1 MVGPRMNSD
10 GTPDELESLRPGM
23 QPMRLYASGI
33 VFPRQLSA
41 SDEDDKEAAQR
52 GADEAAQGEK
62 AQPIIKTK
70 KGRESSTS
78 IQDDFEANRANDF
91 KPSALGISCMIIPN
105 PGIII
110 AVKGATYSRIT
121 PKPAEGKGARQY
133 VRKPFKLELTLTT
146 DHISQ
151 LTKARVL
158 RWPEQTILIEG
169 SRASASIHLYLRKP
183 DPRATGGNSSVML
196 LTATLLNDTKHD
208 DSADDNESCIY
219 QAGISVESPQGL
231 NCVLPYYE
239 PEAQGDDETKSLS
252 LLYRNQRS
260 YAMGHGCAAEW
271 DTPSAD
277 GSCAKAWSETM
288 PRFELPPTVPSQLEG
303 VPLLMAEMAKD
314 VNVAIASCN
323 KLCDR
328 YKSWIDGIS
337 KEAAKLPEQY
347 KETAERHIAACL
359 EVLRRMKA
367 GVMMLKDT
375 NCSEAFKWA
384 NQAMYDQQIHYKIST
399 DSRRDWKGQTNGNL
413 TLEPFVMPDF
423 AAQGVKIGEWR
434 PFQLAFILMNIEGI
448 VNDTSPDRDVVDLIW
463 FPTGGGK
470 TEAYLGLTAFG
481 IFHRRLT
488 KPESTGTYAL
498 MRYTLR
504 LLTTQQFLRASSLIC
519 ACELIRRTG
528 DNSTRLG
535 TSPISI
541 GLWVGG
547 SVTPNDFKG
556 ARATYNNLT
565 RSSQTSESFVI
576 NSCPWCGAQMGKV
589 TAPGLPTQIK
599 GYESTTKKFS
609 FFCPDATCSFKDKL
623 PLQVVDEG
631 LYESPPTL
639 LIGTVDK
646 FAGLAWNQDALS
658 IFGAGKKQT
667 DTPTLIIQDELHLI
681 SGPLG
686 SMVGLFEASI
696 DALCQHSGKKPK
708 IVASTATISRAESQ
722 ILGLYNRQ
730 AAVFPPQGIDISD
743 SFFAKEMKIAATDDP
758 KTEVR
763 GRAYVG
769 IFGSARSSQL
779 MTQVMLTAGLLQ
791 AAKSC
796 GASPKYVDPYFTII
810 QYYNSLRELGQAAA
824 TVDSEL
830 KEHSTDIR
838 SRLGLG
844 KVEEGMPDQRRYV
857 NKCIELAS
865 FIPSHE
871 INDVLQQLFS
881 RISDDEKFLESRR
894 AALPD
899 EKLPADICF
908 ATNMIQVGLDVPRL
922 GLMSVVGQPK
932 GTAEYIQTTS
942 RVGRSKDA
950 PGLVFT
956 TYNPSKP
963 RDRSHYEHFK
973 SYHQS
978 LYRWV
983 EPTCVT
989 PFSLPTRERALHAI
1003 VVILVRLFLK
1013 NEITDIPPAQVPD
1026 EIQLRI
1032 SNWVLDRIETIDPS
1046 ERKQAEAM
1054 LTEIFDKWA
1063 RIGAHQWGKMH
1074 MDEFKKDNI
1083 PLLAASGSN
1092 VDAEYEAMPF
1102 MTPTSMRN
1110 VDATCEAYVI

>member
-1 MVGPRMNSD
+1 MILPAEGMV
-10 GTPDELESLRPGM
+10 
-23 QPMRLYASGI
+23 I
-33 VFPRQLSA
+33 SA
-41 SDEDDKEAAQR
+41 R
-52 GADEAAQGEK
+52 
-62 AQPIIKTK
+62 
-70 KGRESSTS
+70 
-78 IQDDFEANRANDF
+78 
-91 KPSALGISCMIIPN
+91 
-105 PGIII
+105 
-110 AVKGATYSRIT
+110 GATYSKVAVT
-121 PKPAEGKGARQY
+121 SAEGKSVRQY
-133 VRKPFKLELTLTT
+133 ARKPFVLNLTLTS
-146 DHISQ
+146 DHIRQ
-151 LTKARVL
+151 LISSRTIK
-158 RWPEQTILIEG
+158 WPEITKNIEG
-169 SRASASIHLYLRKP
+169 GVACAAIHLYLRKP
-183 DPRATGGNSSVML
+183 DPRATGGNPEVML
-196 LTATLLNDTKHD
+196 LTATLLNESRQGDKVD
-208 DSADDNESCIY
+208 ENESCIY
-219 QAGISVESPQGL
+219 QASIGVDCLKGL
-231 NCVLPYYE
+231 GHVLPYHE
-239 PEAQGDDETKSLS
+239 PESHGDDETRSLS

-260 YAMGHGCAAEW
+260 YAMGHGCAAGW
-271 DTPSAD
+271 ATPMPD
-277 GSCAKAWSETM
+277 GTCASVWSESM

-303 VPLLMAEMAKD
+303 VPLLMSEMAKD
-314 VNVAIASCN
+314 IRSAADSCQ

-328 YKSWIDGIS
+328 YESWIDGIAI
-337 KEAAKLPEQY
+337 EGAKLPKQHHDA
-347 KETAERHIAACL
+347 AERHIEACRAVLARMRKGAAKII
-359 EVLRRMKA
+359 E
-367 GVMMLKDT
+367 DT
-375 NCSEAFKWA
+375 DCADAFKWA
-384 NQAMYDQQIHYKIST
+384 NQAMYEQQVHYRIST
-399 DSRRDWKGQTNGNL
+399 DSRRDWIGQANGNY
-413 TLEPFVMPDF
+413 TLAPFVMPDF
-423 AAQGVKIGEWR
+423 ASQGIKIGEWR
-434 PFQLAFILMNIEGI
+434 PFQLAFILMNIEGM

-481 IFHRRLT
+481 IFHRRL
-488 KPESTGTYAL
+488 KQPSSNGTYAL

-519 ACELIRRTG
+519 ACEVIRRIEG
-528 DNSTRLG
+528 NSSRLG
-535 TSPISI
+535 QNEITI

-547 SVTPNDFKG
+547 SVTPNNFAG
-556 ARATYNNLT
+556 ARSTFRNMT
-565 RSSQTSESFVI
+565 RSSQNTESFVI

-589 TAPGLPTQIK
+589 TCQGLPTLIK
-599 GYESTTKKFS
+599 GYNSTTTSFSFSCPDTNCKFS
-609 FFCPDATCSFKDKL
+609 DRL

-658 IFGAGKKQT
+658 IFGAGKKQS
-667 DTPTLIIQDELHLI
+667 DTPSLIIQDELHLI

-696 DALCQHSGKKPK
+696 DALCRHGGNKPK
-708 IVASTATISRAESQ
+708 IIASTATISRAESQ
-722 ILGLYNRQ
+722 ILALYNRK

-743 SFFAKEMKIAATDDP
+743 SFFAKEMKIKPSDDAS
-758 KTEVR
+758 KEVR

-769 IFGSARSSQL
+769 VFGNARSSQL

-796 GASPKYVDPYFTII
+796 GASASLVDPYFTIV

-824 TVDSEL
+824 TVDAEL

-838 SRLGLG
+838 ARLGLG
-844 KVEEGMPDQRRYV
+844 KVEDGKPDPRRFV

-881 RISDDEKFLESRR
+881 KISDDEKFLEARR
-894 AALPD
+894 VPLPD

-932 GTAEYIQTTS
+932 GPAEYIQTTS
-942 RVGRSKDA
+942 RVGRSKEA

-956 TYNPSKP
+956 TYNPNKP

-1003 VVILVRLFLK
+1003 VVILVRLFLR
-1013 NEITDIPPAQVPD
+1013 EQITDVPPAQVPD
-1026 EIQLRI
+1026 ETQAQIFDWILG
-1032 SNWVLDRIETIDPS
+1032 RIEAIDPS
-1046 ERKQAEAM
+1046 ERPQTEEM
-1054 LTEIFDKWA
+1054 LSAIFDKWA

-1074 MDEFKKDNI
+1074 VSQFQNDNI
-1083 PLLAASGSN
+1083 PLMAASGNN
-1092 VDAEYEAMPF
+1092 VDADYGEMPF

-1110 VDATCEAYVI
+1110 VDATCGVEVI